1 MSVEVPR
8 VHIGDRSH
16 DGGTRKTAAASPAP
30 AADRLA
36 PRLRRGWR
44 GRSASPDL
52 QNRSCLIDRQGFR
65 LILGLLRDYRRVN
78 IERCGNHCGRRVR
91 QPVGQGDVLEDG
103 TFEYFEE
110 LQLGVADVLDIMTIV
125 ALVLRLTY
133 PMSPELKFVVWNLM

>member
-1 MSVEVPR
+1 
-8 VHIGDRSH
+8 
-16 DGGTRKTAAASPAP
+16 
-30 AADRLA
+30 
-36 PRLRRGWR
+36 
-44 GRSASPDL
+44 
-52 QNRSCLIDRQGFR
+52 
-65 LILGLLRDYRRVN
+65 
-78 IERCGNHCGRRVR
+78 VR